1 TSRQFDAEARYV
13 MGERE
18 RPPTSLKQGLKKI
31 LSSLDKNGL
40 LTTAGIIEV
49 WDDVVGP
56 EIAGH
61 TFISGLKDGVLIV
74 LVDSP
79 VWSTEL
85 NAMAEQLR
93 NKLSQELGQKTVKS
107 LRFTVSRRV
116 GLERAERAVRAQAE
130 RGYGGEKVEPT
141 PLSSAELEAVQR
153 SVAGIENESL
163 REAALR
169 ATVSDLESKKGQEA
183 HNVSQE
189 PSDGL

>member
-1 TSRQFDAEARYV
+1 MGDRAR
-13 MGERE
+13 
-18 RPPTSLKQGLKKI
+18 PTTSLRQGLKK
-31 LSSLDKNGL
+31 LMSSLDKNGL

-61 TFISGLKDGVLIV
+61 TFVSKLKDGELVV

-79 VWSTEL
+79 VWSAEL
-85 NAMAEQLR
+85 NAMAEPLKKR
-93 NKLSQELGQKTVKS
+93 LTQELGQESVKS

-116 GLERAERAVRAQAE
+116 SLEREERAVRADAE
-130 RGYGGEKVEPT
+130 SGYGGVKVDPA
-141 PLSSAELEAVQR
+141 PLSSAELKAVQR
-153 SVAGIENESL
+153 SVAGIENEAL

-169 ATVSDLESKKGQEA
+169 ATVSDLERKKGLEA
-183 HNVSQE
+183 LNSSQE

>member
-1 TSRQFDAEARYV
+1 MY
-13 MGERE
+13 ERE
-18 RPPTSLKQGLKKI
+18 KKTTSLKQGLKK
-31 LSSLDKNGL
+31 LMSSLDKNGL

-61 TFISGLKDGVLIV
+61 TFISGLKDGELIV

-85 NAMAEQLR
+85 NAMSEQLKNR
-93 NKLSQELGQKTVKS
+93 LSQELGKETVKS

-116 GLERAERAVRAQAE
+116 AIERAERLVRVEAE
-130 RGYGGEKVEPT
+130 RGYGGESVEPT
-141 PLSSAELEAVQR
+141 PLSEAELEAIKK
-153 SVAGIENESL
+153 SVAGIENEAL

-169 ATVSDLESKKGQEA
+169 ATVADLERKKGQED
-183 HNVSQE
+183 HNSSQR
-189 PSDGL
+189 PSEGLQGGK

>member
-1 TSRQFDAEARYV
+1 
-13 MGERE
+13 M
-18 RPPTSLKQGLKKI
+18 
-31 LSSLDKNGL
+31 SSLDKNGL

-49 WDDVVGP
+49 WDEVVGP
-56 EIAGH
+56 DIAEH

-79 VWSTEL
+79 VWSSEL
-85 NAMAEQLR
+85 NAMAEQLKNR
-93 NKLSQELGQKTVKS
+93 LSQELGQETVKS

-116 GLERAERAVRAQAE
+116 SLERSERAVRAQVE
-130 RGYGGEKVEPT
+130 RGYGAEKVEPS
-141 PLSSAELEAVQR
+141 PLSPSELEAVQR
-153 SVAGIENESL
+153 SVARIENESL

-169 ATVSDLESKKGQEA
+169 ATISDLESKKGQEA